1 MMKLKHVKAVS
12 GAALLTLGSCLAH
25 ASMEASRRNLADL
38 SFEELGDIRVT
49 SVSRRSER
57 LSQAAASVFVISSDD
72 IRRSG
77 ATSLPE
83 ALRLAPNLQVA
94 QVNANQYAITAR
106 GFNNAIGNKL
116 LVLIDGRTVYAPFF
130 SGVLWDQQ
138 DVMLE
143 DVDRIEVIS
152 GPGATLWGTNA
163 VNGVINIVT
172 RSAAKTVGGLASLSG
187 GPREANAAFRYGTA
201 LGSTGHARIYAKSSQ
216 WQNTRTAAGAQ
227 QHDGGQRIQAGFRAD
242 WDNEVDA
249 FMLQGNAMQGQTE
262 HRGYFGPF
270 ELRPIEVAE
279 HNITGQWTHHHADGA
294 NTRVQAYYADSQRDD
309 ALLYRPQEGVF
320 DLEAQH
326 GQTSGAHQWVWGGG
340 YRQAKDDLRSG
351 VVFGFVPQRRTL
363 SWTSLFAQDVMA
375 LSESVDATLGLR
387 LEHNDYTGMEVLPST
402 RLAWKL
408 PGDQLLWGAASRAV
422 RAPAGLDR
430 DIRLFPPPQAAYI
443 IAGGPDF
450 RSEVANSYELGWRLQ
465 PAQGLNFSISGFY
478 QELDRLHSG
487 QRPPNALV
495 QNMIEGHTSGV
506 EAWGAWQPV
515 RAWRLSL
522 GLTTLS
528 KALRL
533 KPGSPDP
540 EGPRALGND
549 PDYQWVLR
557 SALNLTET
565 QDIDLSVRHVAALP
579 DPAVPA
585 YTAVDLR
592 YAWRVTTG
600 FEVSVVGRNL
610 FNPTHP
616 EFGPE
621 VSPLA
626 PRSEIERSAL
636 LQLQWSL

>member
-1 MMKLKHVKAVS
+1 MMKLKHVKTAS
-12 GAALLTLGSCLAH
+12 GAVLLALGPCIAH
-25 ASMEASRRNLADL
+25 AAMEPSRRNLADL

-57 LSQAAASVFVISSDD
+57 LSEAPASVYVVSSAD

-94 QVNANQYAITAR
+94 QINANQYAITAR

-172 RSAAKTVGGLASLSG
+172 RSASQTVGGLASLSG

-201 LGSTGHARIYAKSSQ
+201 LGATAHARIYAKSSQ
-216 WQNTRTAAGAQ
+216 WQNTRTAADTQ
-227 QHDGGQRIQAGFRAD
+227 QRDGGQRIQAGFRAD

-262 HRGYFGPF
+262 QRGA
-270 ELRPIEVAE
+270 LTPIEVAE
-279 HNITGQWTHHHADGA
+279 ANLTGQWTHRHADGA
-294 NTRVQAYYADSQRDD
+294 NTRVQTYYANSQRDD
-309 ALLYRPQEGVF
+309 AFLFRPQEGVF

-326 GQTSGAHQWVWGGG
+326 GQTWGAHQWVWGGG
-340 YRQAKDDLRSG
+340 YRQAKDNLRSG
-351 VVFGFVPQRRTL
+351 AVFGFVPQRRTL

-375 LSESVDATLGLR
+375 LTETVDATLGLR
-387 LEHNDYTGMEVLPST
+387 LEHNDYTGMEALPSV

-422 RAPAGLDR
+422 RAPARLDR
-430 DIRLFPPPQAAYI
+430 DIRFFPPPRATYI

-450 RSEVANSYELGWRLQ
+450 RSEVANVYELGWRIQ
-465 PAQGLNFSISGFY
+465 PAQGLNLSITGFY
-478 QELDRLHSG
+478 QDWDRLRSG

-495 QNMIEGHTSGV
+495 QNMMEGHTSGV

-515 RAWRLSL
+515 RAWRLSM

-528 KALRL
+528 REFRL
-533 KPGSPDP
+533 KPGSTDP
-540 EGPRALGND
+540 TGPRELGND

-557 SALNLTET
+557 SAFNLTET
-565 QDIDLSVRHVAALP
+565 QDIDVSVRRVAELP

-592 YAWRVTTG
+592 YAWRVTPG
-600 FEVSVVGRNL
+600 FEVSVTGRNL
-610 FNPTHP
+610 FNPEHP
-616 EFGPE
+616 EFGAAA
-621 VSPLA
+621 S
-626 PRSEIERSAL
+626 RSEIERSAL
-636 LQLQWSL
+636 LQLQWTL